1 MDYYVAFCFV
11 KVLEF
16 VFVDRFTEIIKE
28 RSLVSYSAI
37 LRVITSSVSAVGVG
51 VISA

>member
-16 VFVDRFTEIIKE
+16 VFVHPFTEIKQGKIALLHLFAELLYRRK
-28 RSLVSYSAI
+28 
-37 LRVITSSVSAVGVG
+37 TS
-51 VISA
+51 